1 MAMVALFLQRPSA
14 LVRGVC
20 RNALLEPSANVFV
33 GRLDLKRVKCLVDML
48 EKTRT
53 NALVMVSA
61 PRSALGVRVKSIG
74 QLPDRHPVLV
84 DGLNL
89 IRRKATQVQSPDESS
104 S

>member
-1 MAMVALFLQRPSA
+1 MAMVALFLQQPSA

-33 GRLDLKRVKCLVDML
+33 GSLDVKRVKRLVDML
-48 EKTRT
+48 EQTRT

-61 PRSALGVRVKSIG
+61 PRTALGVRIKSIG

-84 DGLNL
+84 DGLPL
-89 IRRKATQVQSPDESS
+89 IRRKACPMQSPEESS